1 MKFGTLKYIDV
12 VWISAVD
19 DSLLEKY
26 RKYGPKI
33 VDMIEGEF
41 SFVLYE
47 KDKDIY
53 FAARD
58 PLGIKAL
65 YYAKNNDKYY
75 FSPDVSDL
83 LKLAA
88 LDKKPNLKSMRT
100 MLECQA
106 VDHSETMYEGIYRLP
121 PGCTLTI
128 NKGRESIV
136 RYWHPEKIET
146 NYRISEEEA
155 SQRLKVIFGKAI
167 QKQIDK
173 LEETAFQLSGGLD
186 SSSVV
191 SVLTQKEDSSLI
203 SCYTLGFEGVD
214 CDESEYV
221 NAILQDYDF
230 KHKTIAISDLDY
242 KGKYSL
248 EYLYKLSPNWPI
260 TTTFAMSIPMVEKMR
275 EDGKKIVLT
284 GQGGDH
290 LFAGTPYMMSDLFR
304 RGRFIALY
312 RELKHYKRPLRI
324 WRDYALRPVLNP
336 KFVEILRR
344 FLGKKPAERTRE
356 QLCSKMDADFV
367 SDISNPA
374 KKFDLDMI
382 TTALYTTLMDGNLF
396 HCMEKH
402 FDIEYRHPFFDREL
416 VEFVLS
422 LPPEFKYR
430 QRKIKWIWRK
440 AMEGILPDKVR
451 ERGDKAE
458 FSEVLMRQIDAVDL
472 DVLLGDPCIVKLGL
486 IERSVLDTY
495 IESYRERSKK
505 HTVALWTAINV
516 EYWYGYNGFGC
527 K

>member
-1 MKFGTLKYIDV
+1 MLNVQNYSYLADHILLEMYLKYGKRI
-12 VWISAVD
+12 
-19 DSLLEKY
+19 
-26 RKYGPKI
+26 PKI
-33 VDMIEGEF
+33 LKGNF
-41 SFVLYE
+41 SFVIY
-47 KDKDIY
+47 DKKSDIY
-53 FAARD
+53 FCARD

-83 LKLAA
+83 FKLAA
-88 LDKKPNLKSMRT
+88 VDKKPNLKSMRT

-128 NKGRESIV
+128 NKGRESIE
-136 RYWHPEKIET
+136 RYWYPEKIET
-146 NYRISEEEA
+146 NYSISEEEA
-155 SQRLKVIFGKAI
+155 SQRLKTIFEKTVERETGS
-167 QKQIDK
+167 
-173 LEETAFQLSGGLD
+173 LEETAFELSGGLD

-191 SVLTQKEDSSLI
+191 SILAKKEDPSSV
-203 SCYTLGFEGVD
+203 SSYSLGFKDVD
-214 CDESEYV
+214 CDESDYV
-221 NAILQDYDF
+221 DAVLHDYPLR
-230 KHKTIAISDLDY
+230 HTTIPVSELDY
-242 KGKYSL
+242 KKKYSL
-248 EYLYKLSPNWPI
+248 EYLYTLSPDWPI
-260 TTTFAMSIPMVEKMR
+260 TITFAMSIPMVEKMR

-312 RELKHYKRPLRI
+312 RELKHYKRPLRV

-344 FLGKKPAERTRE
+344 LLGKKPAERTRE